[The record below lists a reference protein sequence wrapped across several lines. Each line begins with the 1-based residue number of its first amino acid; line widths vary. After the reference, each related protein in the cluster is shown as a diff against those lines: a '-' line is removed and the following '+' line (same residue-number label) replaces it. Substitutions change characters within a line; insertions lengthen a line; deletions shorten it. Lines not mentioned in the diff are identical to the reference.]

1 MSGAVFT
8 LRFSDQETLRSLE
21 RTAAAL
27 GVSTTDL
34 AEAAIEREL
43 TVVGSD
49 LDHRLTRALERL
61 KSAGPTDLDQDI
73 EDFARA
79 ELDIE
84 DPLSA
89 RRVEAP
95 ERAEAKAVDTSD
107 TLGSKVDE
115 TITFVLQRLGV
126 PTREEIRNLTMHV
139 EELSAKVELL
149 RPRVTPAARA
159 TGRMAAASKSSGKNT
174 S

>member
-8 LRFSDQETLRSLE
+8 LRFRDEETLRSLE

-49 LDHRLTRALERL
+49 LDHRLNRALEQL

-79 ELDIE
+79 ELAIE

-95 ERAEAKAVDTSD
+95 DTAEGKAVDASD
-107 TLGSKVDE
+107 TLGSK
-115 TITFVLQRLGV
+115 
-126 PTREEIRNLTMHV
+126 
-139 EELSAKVELL
+139 
-149 RPRVTPAARA
+149 VTPAARA
-159 TGRMAAASKSSGKNT
+159 TGRMAAASTSSGKNR